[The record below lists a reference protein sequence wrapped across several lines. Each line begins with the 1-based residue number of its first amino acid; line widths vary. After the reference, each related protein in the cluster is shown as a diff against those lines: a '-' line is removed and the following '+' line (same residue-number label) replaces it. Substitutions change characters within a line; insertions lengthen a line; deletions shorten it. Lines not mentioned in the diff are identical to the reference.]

1 MTRALI
7 LARRVLALVA
17 FLSVWGVANA
27 QTHYISHVHVGGQ
40 AGVTLSSMSFYPS
53 IKQEMIQGMMAG
65 VSFRYA
71 EERHVGLQAE
81 LNVEQSGWKEDYE
94 GLPFKYERRLTY
106 LRLPLMTHIFFG
118 SRVVKFFFN
127 LGPEVSFMLGEKIT
141 SNFDYAH
148 ASTNPQFPAN
158 RRYEQLDLPVSNR
171 FDYGITGGFGMEF
184 VIMRRHCVSLEGRY
198 YFGLGNIFP
207 STKKDYFSASRA
219 TSILVTLGYKF
230 RLK

>member
-1 MTRALI
+1 MTAI
-7 LARRVLALVA
+7 VC
-17 FLSVWGVANA
+17 VWMASQA
-27 QTHYISHVHVGGQ
+27 QTHYLSHVHVGGH
-40 AGVTLSSMSFYPS
+40 AGITMSSMSFYPS
-53 IKQEMIQGMMAG
+53 VKQEMIRGMAAG

-94 GLPFKYERRLTY
+94 GLPFEYERRLTY
-106 LRLPLMTHIFFG
+106 LRLPVMTHIFFG

-127 LGPEVSFMLGEKIT
+127 LGPEVSYMVGEKINA
-141 SNFDYAH
+141 NFDYAH
-148 ASTNPQFPAN
+148 ASTNPQFPAS
-158 RRYEQLDLPVSNR
+158 RRYEQLDLPIANR
-171 FDYGITGGFGMEF
+171 FDYGITGGFGVEF
-184 VIMRRHCVSLEGRY
+184 VIKRRHCVGVEGRY

-219 TSILVTLGYKF
+219 TSILVALSYKF

>member
-1 MTRALI
+1 MSVMGRRALI
-7 LARRVLALVA
+7 FLVFAAVWTGAL
-17 FLSVWGVANA
+17 A
-27 QTHYISHVHVGGQ
+27 QTHYLSHVHVGGH

-53 IKQEMIQGMMAG
+53 VKQEMIQGLTAG

-81 LNVEQSGWKEDYE
+81 LNIEQSGWKEDYE
-94 GLPFKYERRLTY
+94 GLPFKYERQLTY
-106 LRLPLMTHIFFG
+106 LRLPVMTHIFFG

-127 LGPEVSFMLGEKIT
+127 LGPEVSYMLGEKIS

-148 ASTNPQFPAN
+148 ASTNPQFPAS

-171 FDYGITGGFGMEF
+171 FDYGITGGAGVEF
-184 VIMRRHCVSLEGRY
+184 VIRRRHCVALEGRY

-219 TSILVTLGYKF
+219 TSILITLAYKF